1 MVNYSN
7 DSWHTGQTM
16 ITWHGDV
23 KYRQLT
29 TLNER
34 WLICVYDS
42 CFSVLPMFPSL
53 HILINQFLSH
63 CLSLSQ
69 LGTTYT
75 VLGKRDRYFV
85 LLNYTHKSCSN
96 MKSMVII
103 GLCCSWGFR
112 NTPWMLNFIKI
123 WLRYWRS
130 KTEDPIQNSVWD
142 LISSDESL
150 TKLWQIL
157 QKSDLY
163 QFF

>member
-1 MVNYSN
+1 MNR
-7 DSWHTGQTM
+7 T
-16 ITWHGDV
+16 ITVCKDYKSFNKQFWNKQIIKNIKV
-23 KYRQLT
+23 LKR
-29 TLNER
+29 
-34 WLICVYDS
+34 CVH
-42 CFSVLPMFPSL
+42 F
-53 HILINQFLSH
+53 
-63 CLSLSQ
+63 
-69 LGTTYT
+69 TYT

-130 KTEDPIQNSVWD
+130 KTEDPIQNNVWD